1 MVAEAER
8 YVLRGGKRGYD
19 RLVVLARERWPDTL
33 ALLHRAGISPGMTA
47 IDIGCGSGEV
57 TFGLAGLVA
66 PGGRA
71 IGLDMDGV
79 KLDLARHA
87 ATERGIGNAEFR
99 QTNVNEWNEPGTYDA
114 VYSRALLHHLRA
126 PVDLL
131 RRMWAAVRPGGVLVV
146 EDADFGGWLCDPPNA
161 GFDFFVRTYGETV
174 RRNGG
179 DPTIGRKLHRYF
191 REVEIPDAQLT
202 LVQGLR
208 HEGEAKSLAWSTLE
222 GSSDAILST
231 GLATEAEVAA
241 ALEDLA
247 RFTDDL
253 RTLIVGPWIFQAWAR
268 R

>member
-19 RLVVLARERWPDTL
+19 RLLVLARERWPDTL
-33 ALLHRAGISPGMTA
+33 ALFRQAGVAPGMMC

-57 TFGLAGLVA
+57 TLGLAGLVA
-66 PGGRA
+66 PKGKA

-79 KLDLARHA
+79 KLDLARQA
-87 ATERGIGNAEFR
+87 AASRGVRNVEFR
-99 QTNVNEWNEPGTYDA
+99 QANVNEWNEPATYDV
-114 VYSRALLHHLRA
+114 VYARALLHHLRA

-131 RRMWAAVRPGGVLVV
+131 RRMWAAVRPGGVLLV

-161 GFDFFVRTYGETV
+161 GFDFFVRTYNETV

-179 DPTIGRKLHRYF
+179 DPNIGRKLHRYF
-191 REVEIPDAQLT
+191 REVGIAPAEFG

-208 HEGEAKSLAWSTLE
+208 MVGEAKSLAWSTLE
-222 GSSDAILST
+222 GSSEAILSA
-231 GLATEAEVAA
+231 GLATDAEVTT

-247 RFTDDL
+247 RFSDDPQ
-253 RTLIVGPWIFQAWAR
+253 TLIVGPWIFQAWAR